1 MGTDIHYVFQK
12 KTQDSEGKESWETLN
27 LDYGFHFYDGD
38 YEDGEYYIGRHYL
51 LFAVLAGVRN
61 GYGFA
66 GTYRHEPL
74 IPIAEGRG
82 LPDGITSD
90 WFDNDVS
97 YGVYGYG
104 YVTEDK
110 PKSESLDLGDHSFNW
125 LLGSEI
131 LDWFKEEH
139 CITQVGIL
147 GKEEYFK
154 WTNNGYGEPNSYCN
168 AAFGSDIVLFDETNS
183 EESPFKLPFKLAHTF
198 ERYANVTHV
207 RVSWKQS
214 INESLSKFKGM
225 VQKVVDEHGEIRM
238 VMGFDS

>member
-27 LDYGFHFYDGD
+27 LDYGFHKNETTGD
-38 YEDGEYYIGRHYL
+38 YEYGDYYIGRYYL
-51 LFAVLAGVRN
+51 LFAVIAGVRN
-61 GYGFA
+61 RYGFA

-90 WFDNDVS
+90 WFDNNVS
-97 YGVYGYG
+97 YGAYGYG
-104 YVTEDK
+104 CVTEDK

-154 WTNNGYGEPNSYCN
+154 WIDNGYGEPNSYCN
-168 AAFGSDIVLFDETNS
+168 AAFGVNIVLYDES
-183 EESPFKLPFKLAHTF
+183 DPDQLLFKLVHNFKQ
-198 ERYANVTHV
+198 YDDVTHV
-207 RVSWKQS
+207 RVSWKEN
-214 INESLSKFKGM
+214 INESLSHFKDM
-225 VQKVVDEHGEIRM
+225 VQKVVDEYGEIRM